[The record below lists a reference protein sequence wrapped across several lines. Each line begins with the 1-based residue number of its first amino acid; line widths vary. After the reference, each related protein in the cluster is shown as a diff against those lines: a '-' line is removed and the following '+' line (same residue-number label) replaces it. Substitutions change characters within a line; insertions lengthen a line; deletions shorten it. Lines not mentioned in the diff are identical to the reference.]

1 MSVSARPQQ
10 KFLKAIGSS
19 DDPMAP
25 DWMDSAPQELEIV
38 HFSKNP
44 VSVHVDDLLVY
55 YATGYMK
62 IIGVVQVFTKPQFD
76 AQLDH
81 WQYWCDIRPKLMI
94 KDMERAPDLTVI
106 NIGTK
111 DFKKTVMQMDYAILT
126 DAEYATACR
135 AISRAVDL
143 KKGDLHASG
152 FNREEA

>member
-1 MSVSARPQQ
+1 VSVWESKPQQ
-10 KFLKAIGSS
+10 QFLKAVGSS

-25 DWMDSAPQELEIV
+25 DWMDSAPQELQIV

-44 VSVHVDDLLVY
+44 AGVRVDDMLVY

-62 IIGVVQVFTKPQFD
+62 IIGIVQVFTKPQFD

-94 KDMERAPDLTVI
+94 KGMERAPDLSVL
-106 NIGTK
+106 NIGSK

-126 DAEYATACR
+126 DAEYKAALD
-135 AISRAVDL
+135 AISSTVDL
-143 KKGDLHASG
+143 ALGDLRATG
-152 FNREEA
+152 Y